1 MNEASKNFNPHLSVD
16 CVIFGF
22 TGDQLKVLLV
32 ERNGSTSKSRK
43 INKYKLPGDLIHIK
57 EDLTGAAERIL
68 YELTGLKNI
77 FLHQFSVFGNPDRMS
92 NDDDRYW
99 LEETSGVSINRVV
112 TTAYFSLISIDN
124 SNSKNEI
131 NNNATWHDIANLPQL
146 TFDHSDIIIA
156 GLESLRKEIR
166 YEPICFELLPEQFTI
181 REIQILYE
189 VILGQQL
196 DNRNFRKKL
205 LKAEYIEPLN
215 IRQKGVAHK
224 PAMYYRFN
232 KEIYQ
237 TRNKEQSYY
246 NF

>member
-1 MNEASKNFNPHLSVD
+1 MVEAGVHYNPHLSVD

-32 ERNGSTSKSRK
+32 ER
-43 INKYKLPGDLIHIK
+43 INTKPAQKTKHKLPGDLIHIL
-57 EDLTGAAERIL
+57 EDLNGAAERIL

-92 NDDDRYW
+92 NEEDRNW
-99 LEETSGVSINRVV
+99 LEESSGLTINRVV
-112 TTAYFSLISIDN
+112 TTAYFSLIGIDN

-131 NNNATWHDIANLPQL
+131 KNNASWHDINALPEL
-146 TFDHSDIIIA
+146 AFDHAEIIRD

-166 YEPICFELLPEQFTI
+166 YEPICFELLPEKFTI
-181 REIQILYE
+181 REIQVLYE

-224 PAMYYRFN
+224 PAMYYTFN
-232 KEIYQ
+232 KDIYEG
-237 TRNKEQSYY
+237 RNKEQSFY